1 MADTQYSVLSGIFK
15 RLADIGSGHHA
26 EVVAVVNP
34 DGSPISGG
42 GGGGG
47 GSVTAPGVSGAQ
59 AQAVQGV
66 TGGVPMPVVP
76 NVTRGGGN
84 VDAGTQRVT
93 LAQDGPGVTAL
104 NNLDADLGAQ
114 ADAAAT
120 SDTGTFS
127 LIALVKRGLTNWT
140 TLLAR
145 IPALVS
151 GRVPVDGSGVTQPV
165 SGTVAVSNFP
175 ANPATS
181 ALQTTGNTSL
191 SSIDTKL
198 PAQAG
203 GRVPVQTDERPS
215 ASAAAITPSDTTAL
229 SGTTRGIYVGV
240 SGTVVALIGG
250 TAVTFV
256 GVPAGTIL
264 PVQATR
270 VNATGTNAASLVALF

>member
-15 RLADIGSGHHA
+15 RLADIGAGHHA

-47 GSVTAPGVSGAQ
+47 GGGGSVTDPGVSGAQ

-104 NNLDADLGAQ
+104 NNIDADLGAQ
-114 ADAAAT
+114 ADAVAT

-145 IPALVS
+145 IPALVNN
-151 GRVPVDGSGVTQPV
+151 RLPVNSSIP
-165 SGTVAVSNFP
+165 
-175 ANPATS
+175 TS
-181 ALQTTGNTSL
+181 AS
-191 SSIDTKL
+191 
-198 PAQAG
+198 
-203 GRVPVQTDERPS
+203 
-215 ASAAAITPSDTTAL
+215 
-229 SGTTRGIYVGV
+229 
-240 SGTVVALIGG
+240 
-250 TAVTFV
+250 
-256 GVPAGTIL
+256 GTIL
-264 PVQATR
+264 QLTTPNPGTGWMAFTAQACVALDIVNNTGTTIEYR
-270 VNATGTNAASLVALF
+270 RNATGTAMQIPSGAARMVIGITNANQIEVRRTDTSNTTVTLQAEAFTA